1 MQLGSTQC
9 RQWGRAPSPVCS
21 QCERA
26 QGSRKRHPGVAGPVL
41 GSPPSPGPVRV
52 WIRSSWS
59 PEKQTQGHGSPLT
72 ATGSSWR
79 TELLGGVAVGE
90 EGTVALG
97 ALGQDWTQRH
107 LSGGTHPHVSP
118 TRPLWGSQHCRTSHR
133 LLSFGLFCSESD
145 AHLPAGAMCTVTPR

>member
-72 ATGSSWR
+72 ATGSSWKM
-79 TELLGGVAVGE
+79 ELLGGVAVGE

-107 LSGGTHPHVSP
+107 LSGGTHPP
-118 TRPLWGSQHCRTSHR
+118 TPALPVPFGAPSIAGPPTACCPLGCLAQRVM
-133 LLSFGLFCSESD
+133 
-145 AHLPAGAMCTVTPR
+145 PACQQG